1 MTRGCLCHNVRDMS
15 LVLGDKAVRIG
26 NAFSDKSHSRFSLW
40 LQCYYCLL
48 TISTWYEMDC
58 ATTLDSSYP
67 YYCGPRDR
75 TLCTIQPDPDIAGIG
90 VLTSFISIGLLVIF
104 LAFIELWRS
113 GQREFQWKH
122 LYQPTGWISHLPLI
136 DRDGQ
141 PTSRP
146 SLADVRRYLEQ
157 VYQRPHRTSALSA
170 TIFSLADTQ
179 FVTGIA
185 ITAAMSKK
193 DIVLSHFNLADE
205 LGWLGY
211 ISACVGLLTTRP
223 NILDSSNN
231 AKRLVR
237 LMVMWVHLGL
247 LIHRAR
253 EFDASLGYAEKVH
266 ENGPLPPYF
275 RWSFESATVGASVFF
290 FIWSIVGA
298 IVDTM
303 FLWPSHA
310 LLADFYFATVVAQAH
325 SSAKNKRLRNNKFIA
340 TLMRMFWRF
349 VHVILLFLYW
359 IFLEPFSCNLGNLG
373 FFLWGMVSAFECR
386 RIGNNCMTEE
396 DRPRENELG
405 FGQIVALVLLVAPVI
420 STADLWWDSIK
431 ETLLENKRYTESFD
445 LNQPLRP
452 WPAGD
457 ASSPRSSSEQLS
469 SLQRGLLRE
478 EMRRVSA
485 TM

>member
-1 MTRGCLCHNVRDMS
+1 
-15 LVLGDKAVRIG
+15 
-26 NAFSDKSHSRFSLW
+26 
-40 LQCYYCLL
+40 
-48 TISTWYEMDC
+48 MDC
-58 ATTLDSSYP
+58 ATTLNSSYP
-67 YYCGPRDR
+67 NYCGPRDD

-90 VLTSFISIGLLVIF
+90 VLASFISIGLLVIL
-104 LAFIELWRS
+104 LAFPQLWRS
-113 GQREFQWKH
+113 EQDGFRWKH
-122 LYQPTGWISHLPLI
+122 LYQPPGWVSHLPLT

-157 VYQRPHRTSALSA
+157 IYQRPHRASALSA

-223 NILDSSNN
+223 DILDNSNN

-237 LMVMWVHLGL
+237 LIIMWVHLGL

-253 EFDASLGYAEKVH
+253 EFDSSLWYAEKVH
-266 ENGPLPPYF
+266 ENGPLPPYL
-275 RWSFESATVGASVFF
+275 RWDFESATAGASIFLFV
-290 FIWSIVGA
+290 WTIVSA

-310 LLADFYFATVVAQAH
+310 LLADFYVAKAVAQAH
-325 SSAKNKRLRNNKFIA
+325 SSAKNKRLRNNKFVTII
-340 TLMRMFWRF
+340 MRIFWRF
-349 VHVILLFLYW
+349 IHVVLLFLYW
-359 IFLEPFSCNLGNLG
+359 MFLEPFGCNLGNLG
-373 FFLWGMVSAFECR
+373 FFLWGIVSTFEYR
-386 RIGNNCMTEE
+386 RIGRSCMTED
-396 DRPRENELG
+396 DRPKENELG

-420 STADLWWDSIK
+420 NVADLWWDSIK
-431 ETLLENKRYTESFD
+431 ETGLGNKRCAESFES
-445 LNQPLRP
+445 NQPLRP
-452 WPAGD
+452 WPAED
-457 ASSPRSSSEQLS
+457 VSSLRSSSEQLPS
-469 SLQRGLLRE
+469 FQRGLLRE
-478 EMRRVSA
+478 ELRRVSA